1 MFREDEHTE
10 FKKTTAELT
19 EAMCSISAILNK
31 HGEGTLYFG
40 VKNDGTPFPFT
51 IADSTLRDVS
61 RKVFE
66 AIKPQIFPSIEVV
79 KINETDVI
87 SVHFSGTDLPYS
99 AYGKY
104 YIRTAD
110 EDRELSPAEL
120 RRIMIGKEY
129 EDNWEN
135 HTTTEALEDVD
146 EQTIQRFYR
155 SATECGR
162 LPDVGEDNVVLLNK
176 MGLLNG
182 DKLTN
187 AGRCLF
193 SKNKPIMLKLA
204 VFATDHKTTFLDMAQ
219 IEGNIFQLIDAAMN
233 YLVRNIR
240 WRVNLSEDGIHRT
253 ETPEIPIEVLREAII
268 NSFAHARYDIPVRH
282 EIDIYSN
289 RISIINP
296 GSFANEF
303 TPQDYASRDLHSFLR
318 NELIAK
324 TLYLCKDVETF
335 GSGIKK
341 IYRLCSENNV
351 GISYTNTDNDF
362 MIEFSRV
369 DRNIV
374 PNGGIINGTN
384 GTITEDEAFVMS
396 LLREDPHRTV
406 DQLIEISG
414 KSRRTL
420 NRIISTLKAKKL
432 ICRNG
437 SNRTGY
443 WEVL

>member
-1 MFREDEHTE
+1 
-10 FKKTTAELT
+10 
-19 EAMCSISAILNK
+19 
-31 HGEGTLYFG
+31 
-40 VKNDGTPFPFT
+40 
-51 IADSTLRDVS
+51 
-61 RKVFE
+61 
-66 AIKPQIFPSIEVV
+66 
-79 KINETDVI
+79 
-87 SVHFSGTDLPYS
+87 
-99 AYGKY
+99 
-104 YIRTAD
+104 
-110 EDRELSPAEL
+110 
-120 RRIMIGKEY
+120 
-129 EDNWEN
+129 
-135 HTTTEALEDVD
+135 
-146 EQTIQRFYR
+146 
-155 SATECGR
+155 
-162 LPDVGEDNVVLLNK
+162 VLLNK

-193 SKNKPIMLKLA
+193 SKNNPIMLKLA

-233 YLVRNIR
+233 YIVRNIR
-240 WRVNLSEDGIHRT
+240 WRVNLSDDGIHRT

-318 NELIAK
+318 NEAIAK

-341 IYRLCSENNV
+341 IYRLCAENDV

-374 PNGGIINGTN
+374 PNGGVINGTN
-384 GTITEDEAFVMS
+384 GTITEDEAFIMS
-396 LLREDPHRTV
+396 LLRENPHRTA
-406 DQLIEISG
+406 DQLVEISG
-414 KSRRTL
+414 KSRRTI

-432 ICRNG
+432 VSRIG